1 MAENWCP
8 VIVESETGN
17 RWVLHVDPLQ
27 VRQCRMKLRQELFD
41 VQEKRARMLRRIK
54 ALRAELPKADPKELA
69 ACWAQELQEAQDR
82 KGEKLLRAFPPS
94 RHITVFLEISSNMVQ
109 LELVCRHLREELPK
123 QIEAAGAGL
132 LTLVALDGGGV
143 EPLGFAES
151 RVYVLR
157 KKGVGYGSH
166 LV

>member
-1 MAENWCP
+1 MASC
-8 VIVESETGN
+8 
-17 RWVLHVDPLQ
+17 
-27 VRQCRMKLRQELFD
+27 VRTKS
-41 VQEKRARMLRRIK
+41 
-54 ALRAELPKADPKELA
+54 ELA
-69 ACWAQELQEAQDR
+69 AGSELGHWAGVVKKLAQQREEAEELNLQKR
-82 KGEKLLRAFPPS
+82 RGK
-94 RHITVFLEISSNMVQ
+94 VFLEISSNMVQ